1 MEIFKILGTVAIDGM
16 EAATSGLGKLG
27 SVAAKAGAAVAA
39 GMAAGAAAVGALA
52 KQSLDSFA
60 EYEQLVGGA
69 ELMFGDAYDFVADK
83 AAKAYGAVQMS
94 QNDYLQQVNGFATG
108 LKTAL
113 GGNAQAAAELADKII
128 TAEADIVAA
137 TGNSQEAVQNAFNG
151 IMKSNFT
158 MLDNL
163 QLGITPTKEG
173 FQEVID
179 KVNAW
184 NKANGNA
191 TKYQI
196 DNLADCQSAL
206 VDYVKMQGLAG
217 YAANEAAGTISGSL
231 AMTKAAWQNMLTGFA
246 DDEADMQALIEG
258 LVGSATTAMENIIP
272 RITEIFSG
280 ISSALEQVMPIIV
293 AELPGILEQLL
304 PGLISGA
311 TSLITGLVTALP
323 VILRVLIEQLP
334 FVMSQISTGL
344 IQTFPI
350 LLQTVKDLFGQ
361 IWQYLVNELL
371 GIEVSFEDTFSIV
384 TDIFTMVWDALTM
397 IWDNVGK
404 PLFDIIKVVVETVFK
419 NFKTVWE
426 QTLKPVFTGIIE
438 FLDGVFKGDWEKV
451 WNGIESV
458 FKGIVNGI
466 IGGIEWLIN
475 KAIDGLNALIDS
487 INDLAVVDAIAKMF
501 GADGIPKLNNIT
513 LPRLEEGGILAKG
526 QVGLLEGNGAEA
538 VVPLDQNQA
547 WISAVARDMESAIG
561 GGATQVLERILDV
574 LQTMDDN
581 MTEKMQD
588 AFASMKFDI
597 NNREFARMV
606 KVV

>member
-69 ELMFGDAYDFVADK
+69 ELMFGEAYDFVAEK
-83 AAKAYGAVQMS
+83 AARAYSDVQMS
-94 QNDYLQQVNGFATG
+94 QNEYLQQVNGFATG

-217 YAANEAAGTISGSL
+217 YASNEAAGTISGSL

-258 LVGSATTAMENIIP
+258 LVGSATTAMGQIIP

-311 TSLITGLVTALP
+311 TSLIIGLVTALP

-334 FVMSQISTGL
+334 FVMSQISAGL

-404 PLFDIIKVVVETVFK
+404 PLFDIIRVVVETVFK
-419 NFKTVWE
+419 NFKTLWE
-426 QTLKPVFTGIIE
+426 QTLKPIFSGIIE
-438 FLDGVFKGDWEKV
+438 FLGGVFTGEWERV
-451 WNGIESV
+451 WQGVESV
-458 FKGIVNGI
+458 LKGVLNGI
-466 IGGIEWLIN
+466 IGAIEWMVN
-475 KAIDGLNALIDS
+475 KAIDGLNDLIKGLNDIINKAGALIGFSVS
-487 INDLAVVDAIAKMF
+487 IPLIKNIA
-501 GADGIPKLNNIT
+501 
-513 LPRLEEGGILAKG
+513 LPRLEEGGILEKG

-547 WISAVARDMESAIG
+547 WISAVARDMEAAGIG
-561 GGATQVLERILDV
+561 GNYQQGERIITLLEMLVDM
-574 LQTMDDN
+574 LPDTM
-581 MTEKMQD
+581 KD

>member
-52 KQSLDSFA
+52 KQSLDSFS

-69 ELMFGDAYDFVADK
+69 ELMFGEAYDFVADK

-258 LVGSATTAMENIIP
+258 LVGSATTAMGQIIP

-404 PLFDIIKVVVETVFK
+404 PLFDIIRVVVETVFK
-419 NFKTVWE
+419 NFKTLWE
-426 QTLKPVFTGIIE
+426 QTLKPIFSGIIE
-438 FLDGVFKGDWEKV
+438 FLGGVFTGEWERV
-451 WNGIESV
+451 WQGVESV
-458 FKGIVNGI
+458 LKGVLNGI
-466 IGGIEWLIN
+466 IGAIEWMVN
-475 KAIDGLNALIDS
+475 KAIDGLNDLIKGLNDIINKAGALIGFSVS
-487 INDLAVVDAIAKMF
+487 IPLIKNIA
-501 GADGIPKLNNIT
+501 
-513 LPRLEEGGILAKG
+513 LPRLEEGGILEKG

-538 VVPLDQNQA
+538 VVPLDQNKA

-561 GGATQVLERILDV
+561 GGATQVLERILEV

-588 AFASMKFDI
+588 AFASMKFDV

>member
-52 KQSLDSFA
+52 KQSLDSFS

-69 ELMFGDAYDFVADK
+69 ELMFGEAYDFVAEK
-83 AAKAYGAVQMS
+83 AARAYSDVQMS

-258 LVGSATTAMENIIP
+258 LVGSATTAMGQIIP

-334 FVMSQISTGL
+334 FVMSQISAGL

-419 NFKTVWE
+419 NFKTLWE
-426 QTLKPVFTGIIE
+426 QTLKPIFSGIIE
-438 FLDGVFKGDWEKV
+438 FLGGVFTGEWERV
-451 WNGIESV
+451 WQGVESV
-458 FKGIVNGI
+458 LKGVLNGI
-466 IGGIEWLIN
+466 IGAIEWMVN
-475 KAIDGLNALIDS
+475 KAIDGLNDLIKGLNDIINKAGALIGFSVS
-487 INDLAVVDAIAKMF
+487 IPLIKNIA
-501 GADGIPKLNNIT
+501 
-513 LPRLEEGGILAKG
+513 LPRLEEGGILEKG
-526 QVGLLEGNGAEA
+526 QVGLLEGKGAEA

-547 WISAVARDMESAIG
+547 WISAVARDMEAAGIG
-561 GGATQVLERILDV
+561 GNYQQGERIIALLEALVDM
-574 LQTMDDN
+574 LPDTM
-581 MTEKMQD
+581 KD

>member
-1 MEIFKILGTVAIDGM
+1 MEIFKILGTVAIDGV
-16 EAATSGLGKLG
+16 EAATSGLGKIG
-27 SVAAKAGAAVAA
+27 SVASKAGKAIAA
-39 GMAAGAAAVGALA
+39 GMAAGATAVGVFA

-69 ELMFGDAYDFVADK
+69 ELMFGEAYDVVARR
-83 AAKAYGAVQMS
+83 ARNAFETVQMS
-94 QNDYLQQVNGFATG
+94 QNEYLEQVNGFATG

-113 GGNAQAAAELADKII
+113 NGNEQEAADLAHKII
-128 TAEADIVAA
+128 QAEADIVAA

-206 VDYVKMQGLAG
+206 VDYVKMQGLAE

-258 LVGSATTAMENIIP
+258 LVGSATTAMEQIIP

-334 FVMSQISTGL
+334 FVMSQISAGL
-344 IQTFPI
+344 IQTFPV

-404 PLFDIIKVVVETVFK
+404 PLFDIIRVVVETVFK
-419 NFKTVWE
+419 NFKTLWE
-426 QTLKPVFTGIIE
+426 QTLKPVFSGIIE
-438 FLDGVFKGDWEKV
+438 FLGGVFTGEWERV
-451 WNGIESV
+451 WQGVESV
-458 FKGIVNGI
+458 LKGVLNGI
-466 IGGIEWLIN
+466 IGAIEWMVN
-475 KAIDGLNALIDS
+475 KAIDGLNDLIKGLNDIINKAGALIGFSVS
-487 INDLAVVDAIAKMF
+487 IPLIKNIA
-501 GADGIPKLNNIT
+501 
-513 LPRLEEGGILAKG
+513 LPRLEEGGILEKG
-526 QVGLLEGNGAEA
+526 QVGLLEGKGAEA

-547 WISAVARDMESAIG
+547 WISAVARDMEAAGIG
-561 GGATQVLERILDV
+561 GNYQQGERIIALLEALVDM
-574 LQTMDDN
+574 LPDTM
-581 MTEKMQD
+581 KD